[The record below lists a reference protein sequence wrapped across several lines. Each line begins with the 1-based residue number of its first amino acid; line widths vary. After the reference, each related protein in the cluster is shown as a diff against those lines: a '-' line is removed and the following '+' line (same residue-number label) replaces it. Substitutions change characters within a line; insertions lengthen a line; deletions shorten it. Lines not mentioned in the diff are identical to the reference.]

1 MLQQCCK
8 AFDWSAG
15 LQPTFAGEKKVP
27 RLEYNKTNCD
37 CRDGWVVHGHTCYHF
52 SHDTE
57 NWIDAKLVCQA
68 LQGSLVVIE
77 SQEENDFLQN
87 QIQSLNHDWYWTAL
101 SDLEE
106 EHNWG
111 WMGDRKTALVYY
123 TNWDHGEPSSSNQE
137 NCGAIKTNGRWKDIT
152 CHQF

>member
-1 MLQQCCK
+1 MKTGFILLLCL
-8 AFDWSAG
+8 S
-15 LQPTFAGEKKVP
+15 L
-27 RLEYNKTNCD
+27 LEGYYCD
-37 CRDGWVVHGHTCYHF
+37 CRGGWVKNGHTCYHF

-77 SQEENDFLQN
+77 SQQENDFLQN
-87 QIQSLNHDWYWTAL
+87 QIQSLNHEWYWTAL
-101 SDLEE
+101 SDMEE

-123 TNWDHGEPSSSNQE
+123 TNWDHGEPSSSDQE
-137 NCGAIKTNGRWKDIT
+137 NCGAIKTNGRWKDIP
-152 CHQF
+152 CHLFGYFICEKPDEMDVIG